1 MRQQKTINNTKRDWK
16 LGAGGLLALCL
27 AWGMPA
33 YAQQA
38 ALASENVD
46 VQEPQAA
53 AKMDAKADVPETAA
67 QDVAPEKWSAHLQS
81 TYVWQRKPAFQA
93 PYSANMSLIPERER
107 SYSLTATASL
117 GYRPWDGGEVYL
129 DIEGAKGIALSHL
142 AGLGGPT
149 NGELA

>member
-16 LGAGGLLALCL
+16 LGAGSLLALCL
-27 AWGMPA
+27 VWGVPA

-53 AKMDAKADVPETAA
+53 VKTDAKADIKAGTPESAA
-67 QDVAPEKWSAHLQS
+67 QEVAPEKWSAHLQS

-93 PYSANMSLIPERER
+93 PYSGNMSLIPERER
-107 SYSLTATASL
+107 SY
-117 GYRPWDGGEVYL
+117 
-129 DIEGAKGIALSHL
+129 
-142 AGLGGPT
+142 
-149 NGELA
+149 